1 MALPADE
8 YPQDRISR
16 LHQLD
21 DSSRRLDAPRTALE
35 LAGRTAP
42 SVTALVDDDRQ
53 KRAVAKARP
62 EWDRGGTE
70 RLGGRVAPPENDRSN

>member
-21 DSSRRLDAPRTALE
+21 DSSHRLDAQRTALE
-35 LAGRTAP
+35 VVGRTAP

-53 KRAVAKARP
+53 KRAAAKARP

-70 RLGGRVAPPENDRSN
+70 RLHGHAAPPENDCSN